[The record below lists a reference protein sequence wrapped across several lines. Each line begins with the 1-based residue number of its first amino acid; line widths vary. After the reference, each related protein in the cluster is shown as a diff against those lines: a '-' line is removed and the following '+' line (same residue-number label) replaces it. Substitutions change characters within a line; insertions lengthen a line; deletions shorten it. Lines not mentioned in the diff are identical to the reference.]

1 MKSLGI
7 SVYPE
12 HTTKDAAYAYMRR
25 AGELG
30 FKRVFTCFLSVT
42 ESKEDLVRNFSEFCQ
57 VAHEAGLTVSAD
69 TNPEVFKH
77 IGATPYDLSIFHGA
91 EGAMNR
97 HRRMVIHEVLLTIG
111 TIAGSLVGGFVYQY
125 FSFFSLVLVIAATA
139 FVSLIAEGVLFG
151 KTLGKS

>member
-1 MKSLGI
+1 MLVVKSI
-7 SVYPE
+7 P
-12 HTTKDAAYAYMRR
+12 
-25 AGELG
+25 G
-30 FKRVFTCFLSVT
+30 FALLFALYGAVFDLS
-42 ESKEDLVRNFSEFCQ
+42 
-57 VAHEAGLTVSAD
+57 
-69 TNPEVFKH
+69 
-77 IGATPYDLSIFHGA
+77 YDLSIFHGA
-91 EGAMNR
+91 EGAMDR